1 MSLVSLVR
9 CNDYQPQKVYDSVK
23 KAIHLIGGIEKLIK
37 PSNRVLLK
45 INLLSASSPERAIIT
60 HPSLVRAMVRLLK
73 ESGAIVWVGD
83 AASTGGMGSDLRR
96 GDAFD
101 VGGIREVVE
110 KEGGQIV
117 NFNHHGYRR
126 IQVPGAK
133 RLTEINLAEPVLE
146 ADVVVSLPKL
156 KTHELTFLTGAVK
169 NFFGCVPSGD
179 RFRAHRLSKE
189 KEFAEAVVDIY
200 SVCRPKL
207 AVMDA
212 VVAMEGEG
220 PSAGDP
226 TNVGA
231 LLASFDCVSL
241 DVVASQ
247 LTSFRPEEI
256 LTSVDAIERG
266 IGPEGLEKVKIVG
279 EELKGLIKKDFK
291 KPVLYRNSAVR
302 SLRRLLTP
310 LGINIFRVFP
320 KLNQSRCSRCGL
332 CEEKCPVGAIRLDP
346 LPLINN
352 EECIQCFVCHEF
364 CPEGAIELKR
374 SWIARR
380 LQRR

>member
-1 MSLVSLVR
+1 
-9 CNDYQPQKVYDSVK
+9 
-23 KAIHLIGGIEKLIK
+23 
-37 PSNRVLLK
+37 
-45 INLLSASSPERAIIT
+45 
-60 HPSLVRAMVRLLK
+60 
-73 ESGAIVWVGD
+73 
-83 AASTGGMGSDLRR
+83 
-96 GDAFD
+96 
-101 VGGIREVVE
+101 
-110 KEGGQIV
+110 
-117 NFNHHGYRR
+117 
-126 IQVPGAK
+126 
-133 RLTEINLAEPVLE
+133 
-146 ADVVVSLPKL
+146 
-156 KTHELTFLTGAVK
+156 
-169 NFFGCVPSGD
+169 
-179 RFRAHRLSKE
+179 
-189 KEFAEAVVDIY
+189 
-200 SVCRPKL
+200 
-207 AVMDA
+207 
-212 VVAMEGEG
+212 MEGEG

-226 TNVGA
+226 TNVEA

-266 IGPEGLEKVKIVG
+266 IGPESLEEVKTVG
-279 EELKGLIKKDFK
+279 EELKDLIKKDFK

-302 SLRRLLTP
+302 SLRQLLTP

-332 CEEKCPVGAIRLDP
+332 CEEKCPVGAIRLDS

>member
-1 MSLVSLVR
+1 M
-9 CNDYQPQKVYDSVK
+9 
-23 KAIHLIGGIEKLIK
+23 
-37 PSNRVLLK
+37 
-45 INLLSASSPERAIIT
+45 
-60 HPSLVRAMVRLLK
+60 
-73 ESGAIVWVGD
+73 
-83 AASTGGMGSDLRR
+83 
-96 GDAFD
+96 
-101 VGGIREVVE
+101 
-110 KEGGQIV
+110 
-117 NFNHHGYRR
+117 
-126 IQVPGAK
+126 
-133 RLTEINLAEPVLE
+133 
-146 ADVVVSLPKL
+146 VVSLPKL

-189 KEFAEAVVDIY
+189 REFAEAVVDIY

-212 VVAMEGEG
+212 VVVMEGEG

-231 LLASFDCVSL
+231 ILASFDCVSL

-266 IGPEGLEKVKIVG
+266 IGPEGLEEVRTVG

-332 CEEKCPVGAIRLDP
+332 CEEKCSVGAIRLDP
-346 LPLINN
+346 LPLINY

>member
-9 CNDYQPQKVYDSVK
+9 CKDYEPQRVYDSVK
-23 KAIHLIGGIEKLIK
+23 KAIHLIGGIDKLIK
-37 PSNRVLLK
+37 PSDKVLLK
-45 INLLSASSPERAIIT
+45 INLLSASFPERAIIT
-60 HPSLVRAMVRLLK
+60 HPSLVGAMVRLLREK
-73 ESGAIVWVGD
+73 RALIWVGD

-96 GDAFD
+96 EDAFD

-110 KEGGQIV
+110 KEGGQIL

-126 IQVPGAK
+126 LQVPGAK
-133 RLTEINLAEPVLE
+133 RLAEINLAEPILG
-146 ADVVVSLPKL
+146 ADVIVSLPKL

-189 KEFAEAVVDIY
+189 REFAEAVVDIY

-226 TNVGA
+226 ANIGV

-266 IGPEGLEKVKIVG
+266 IGPQSLGEVKTVG
-279 EELKGLIKKDFK
+279 EELRNLIKKDFK
-291 KPVLYRNSAVR
+291 KPALYRNSAVR

-320 KLNQSRCSRCGL
+320 RLNQSMCSRCGL
-332 CEEKCPVGAIRLDP
+332 CEEKCPVGAIKLDT
-346 LPLINN
+346 LPLINY
-352 EECIQCFVCHEF
+352 EECIQCFTCHEF
-364 CPEGAIELKR
+364 CPDGAIELKR